1 MRGTVL
7 VTGAAGGIGA
17 DLVKTLSAQNW
28 SVIGTDHP
36 TVTPEGK
43 IQNLCKA
50 WIPLKLES
58 ISNSEKNLEEF
69 RERVKEATIDFKL
82 TGIVHNA
89 AIQVVNKFLELTQE
103 EWNKTMAINLMAPVA
118 INRTLIPLMS
128 RNNGSIVHIGSI
140 HSKMTKPYFTAYA
153 TSKAALAGLTKAMA
167 VELGRSIRVNAI
179 EPGAISTPM
188 LEAGFA
194 KNPELKEKLSAY
206 HPTAKIGRT
215 SDVSQAV
222 LFLLDPGN
230 CFLNGCTLSLDGGI
244 QNRLHDPA

>member
-1 MRGTVL
+1 M
-7 VTGAAGGIGA
+7 
-17 DLVKTLSAQNW
+17 KTLSAQKW

-36 TVTPEGK
+36 KITPKES
-43 IQNLCKA
+43 IQNLCEA
-50 WIPLKLES
+50 WIPLELET
-58 ISNSEKNLEEF
+58 ISNNDTNIKEF
-69 RERVKEATIDFKL
+69 RELVEKATMGSKL

-89 AIQVVNKFLELTQE
+89 AIQIVSSFLELTQE

-118 INRTLIPLMS
+118 INRALIPLIS
-128 RNNGSIVHIGSI
+128 KNQGSIVHIGSI
-140 HSKMTKPYFTAYA
+140 HSKMTKPCFTAYA

-206 HPTAKIGRT
+206 HPLLKLGVLQT
-215 SDVSQAV
+215 SLRQY
-222 LFLLDPGN
+222 FLLDPRN

-244 QNRLHDPA
+244 QSRLHDPA